1 MNEGTRWNVCNY
13 KFTFSFFNRYR
24 AIRLY
29 IFLKD
34 YFWQFSRSLHISS
47 KFSNLLAHNYSYYF
61 LIIHFTFVR
70 LVVNFS
76 FIPDFSNLSLLFIFL
91 SFFFFSWSVCA
102 SNPHLL
108 TFNPKNLAG
117 FFVSYNNIFIDV
129 LEFSILTVSQ
139 IFFLPL

>member
-1 MNEGTRWNVCNY
+1 ML
-13 KFTFSFFNRYR
+13 KFGVNFCISRN
-24 AIRLY
+24 LY
-29 IFLKD
+29 
-34 YFWQFSRSLHISS
+34 ISS

-76 FIPDFSNLSLLFIFL
+76 FIPGFSNLSLLFIFL
-91 SFFFFSWSVCA
+91 SFFFFFSWSVCA

-139 IFFLPL
+139 NFFSSFVMLISFSSKLCLLTPINN